1 MPAGPRWRSDGVGGW
16 KRAACPA
23 VIGLSYQ
30 ATPPGLTEG
39 AVMLVAVIN
48 VNGTVES
55 REIDGSLASMQEI
68 VGGLLVAV
76 SLNEHLTIWVN
87 EEGLGLGLPFN
98 RIATELL
105 VGRWDDVYLVGTAL
119 ITGGVDAEGETL
131 PIRDQ
136 DLAVMMKINELINK

>member
-1 MPAGPRWRSDGVGGW
+1 
-16 KRAACPA
+16 
-23 VIGLSYQ
+23 
-30 ATPPGLTEG
+30 
-39 AVMLVAVIN
+39 MLVAVIN